1 MIGRSSVT
9 ITIGTAAFFLEE
21 EFFISVPARTESTLL
36 HKRQTEVLLKVIVYF
51 LLKSSCKIHKMTT
64 FITWHYERTGDDLT

>member
-9 ITIGTAAFFLEE
+9 ITVGTAAFFLEE

-36 HKRQTEVLLKVIVYF
+36 HIRQTEVLLKVIVYF
-51 LLKSSCKIHKMTT
+51 
-64 FITWHYERTGDDLT
+64 Y